1 MFSFF
6 EESYIWSQKI
16 GCRLVI
22 MHIILYVVLSSLT
35 YFAASTSLTPEH
47 LMNKLLERSVWM
59 RSPIIFGLIKV
70 TFDSVAFARKRS
82 SLRTQHQI
90 NRLKSQSF
98 ESENLHLIPT
108 NSPGQSIQ
116 GSYSPIDKRFLFLH
130 FVSDILM
137 SNQINTSKE
146 ATPKLPKCTGNTRT
160 LVIISV
166 RLTCVNCL
174 RRSMERNTT
183 SQCFSMLFLRCKSLI
198 KCNKNL
204 TL

>member
-1 MFSFF
+1 
-6 EESYIWSQKI
+6 
-16 GCRLVI
+16 
-22 MHIILYVVLSSLT
+22 
-35 YFAASTSLTPEH
+35 
-47 LMNKLLERSVWM
+47 MNKLLERSVWM

-82 SLRTQHQI
+82 SLRTQLQI
-90 NRLKSQSF
+90 AQLKSQSF

-108 NSPGQSIQ
+108 NSLGQSIQ

-146 ATPKLPKCTGNTRT
+146 ATPKLPKCTSNTRT

-183 SQCFSMLFLRCKSLI
+183 SQCFSMLFFVQITDQMQQKFNALACRSIFYCRMQWSPTEKSFTTSQHLCLWTWTELI
-198 KCNKNL
+198 KAIKGTPVL
-204 TL
+204 